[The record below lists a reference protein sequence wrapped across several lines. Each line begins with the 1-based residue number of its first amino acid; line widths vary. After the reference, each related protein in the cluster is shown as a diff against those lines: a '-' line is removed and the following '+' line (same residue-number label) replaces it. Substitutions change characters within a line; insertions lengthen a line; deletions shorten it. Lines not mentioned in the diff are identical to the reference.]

1 MSSGGAALPGC
12 LSYVISPF
20 DPSSTLLLSDLLKQV
35 DHTVLAGSVD
45 RPVHALT
52 QDSRLVRPDGVF
64 VAIRGAHHDGHDF
77 TAGLEVGAV
86 VVERDVPARP
96 GVTRIQVR
104 DTRAALGPL
113 ASALHG
119 HPSRALDVVGVTGTN
134 GKTTTTRMLEAICV
148 HAGTRVGVVGTI
160 GNRVCGKEL
169 ESAFTTP
176 LAETWQSL
184 LADMRAQRCEV
195 VAAEVSSIGLA
206 ARRVDGTRF
215 KVAIYTNLSQDHL
228 DFHGTMESYAAS
240 KARLFT
246 REFLDGTAILQN
258 DLELRPEVPSWRY
271 GLEGGDLRPLSLQLD
286 RFGAR
291 ARVRTPRGEVDL
303 VLPMLGAFNVENALG
318 AMGAALAL
326 GFSPDQ
332 AAAGLAAMPAVPGR
346 LEPVPAGDFTVL
358 VDYAHTP
365 DALRS
370 VLAVLRP
377 LARRL
382 ICVYGCGGDRDRSKR
397 SLMRRVAEEGA
408 DVAIATSDN
417 PRSEDPLAILDDMQ
431 PARAIVDR
439 REAIVAAIAEAGPG
453 DIVLVAGKGHER
465 YQEIA
470 GVRRPFDDRQV
481 AAEAL

>member
-1 MSSGGAALPGC
+1 M
-12 LSYVISPF
+12 
-20 DPSSTLLLSDLLKQV
+20 LLSDLLAQV

-77 TAGLEVGAV
+77 TEDLEVGAV
-86 VVERDVPARP
+86 VVERDVPTGP

-104 DTRAALGPL
+104 DTLSALGPL
-113 ASALHG
+113 ASTLHG
-119 HPSRALDVVGVTGTN
+119 HPSHFLDVVGVTGTN
-134 GKTTTTRMLEAICV
+134 GKTTTTWMLEAICQ
-148 HAGTRVGVVGTI
+148 HAGTRVGVVGTT
-160 GNRVCGKEL
+160 GNRVGGKR
-169 ESAFTTP
+169 SDTAYTTP
-176 LAETWQSL
+176 LPETWQAL
-184 LADMRAQRCEV
+184 LAGMRSQGCEV

-228 DFHGTMESYAAS
+228 DFHGSMESYAAA

-246 REFLDGTAILQN
+246 REFLQGIAIIQA
-258 DLELRPEVPSWRY
+258 DLELNPEVPTWRY
-271 GLEGGDLRPLSLQLD
+271 GLEGGDLCPLSLELD
-286 RFGAR
+286 RLGAR
-291 ARVRTPRGEVDL
+291 GRVKTPRGEVDL

-346 LEPVPAGDFTVL
+346 LEPVPAGDFTGL

-397 SLMRRVAEEGA
+397 PLMRRVAEEGA
-408 DVAIATSDN
+408 DIAIATSDN
-417 PRSEDPLAILDDMQ
+417 PRSEDPRAILDDMQ
-431 PARAIVDR
+431 PARATVDR
-439 REAIVAAIAEAGPG
+439 REAIAEAIAEAGPG
-453 DIVLVAGKGHER
+453 DIVLVAGKGHEQ
-465 YQEIA
+465 YQEIG
-470 GVRRPFDDRQV
+470 GVRLPFDDRQV